1 MAPRSQNAPAVGGVP
16 ARLPSKEK
24 LRASLK
30 ITSDL
35 SVLNR
40 YLQIVAQQPKGAENG
55 LRILLQTCADLGN
68 DKFVEAL
75 LCRRVNVQASNKTSL
90 PPLHCAAKAGHCSTI
105 ELLLRYNATLEAKD
119 SAGRTAL
126 MHAAMNGQAQAVRTL
141 LDKGADIGATD
152 RQKRNA
158 VIHAASGSHGDT
170 LAVLLQLGADP
181 EHIDDTG
188 KTASMY
194 AAANNDPPVLSL
206 LLSHMSHIVSP
217 RALDKDGRSV
227 LDYAIA
233 NEKATLQDKKA
244 REEDKRTAL
253 QDKKDVLAML
263 LEGRFGVRQNK
274 HSLQAVRRAAHG
286 GQNEILTIL
295 IAHKANVNATDD
307 NGRTSLHILAS
318 DTTKDPSWNEQTV
331 TTLLEA
337 GVDVFK
343 IDHDRA
349 TGRRRTALQWAAA
362 TGRQVVA
369 KAILRD
375 MEVEFVKAHVN
386 SASSRGK
393 TAMHLA
399 AQHNNA
405 DMIRLLRNHDAR
417 IDPRSEGDW
426 TPLLIAAKA
435 GHLEA
440 VEALLGA
447 SEPANINARTSSGM
461 TSLHWAAENGHN
473 LVVQRILQDD
483 ASWKN
488 PKDTFDTTPLSRAYR
503 RGHRAIVEL
512 FKDCLFTLP
521 PGDAGYACDQFT
533 ASVVDFFLAR
543 GEHDPP
549 QVRRMPVR
557 HILYD
562 RDPKTKDKFA
572 ITTRLDDIQK
582 GAPSF
587 RWIHLPA
594 NNLAWAEALITKMIV
609 EDGPIDV
616 SGFQSM
622 LRIFGQQQHR
632 GSKVHSR
639 FMRPLCQL
647 HGSSISTRHARAP
660 AVSLTE
666 PGPLTRES
674 TTTFDESPF
683 LNRRLNVPAGSM
695 LPTPA
700 TPPHSATGSPT
711 PSPQNSG
718 PPSNSKELERPLAVP
733 AEVGV
738 LFMPYLH
745 WETDS
750 KRECMRDTVH
760 EVMGTRS
767 KKYSSTSNEKDAC
780 LIRGYLRHSTDLHLR
795 RTLDQFRHHSI
806 NTDKRDRD
814 QVVYRHHVERA
825 REAKPAAEPDP
836 KIFMVDQ
843 MWIWMFRGI
852 IITAFPERWGQPI
865 RDPLNLFDGVI
876 EDISSGTFPPVK
888 TVQDLAAAIT
898 NRCTGSF
905 DRHEWGYEDLDF
917 MFFEIF
923 ELSIG
928 TLTRRATALLERFE
942 KDSSAAGNRL
952 KARDKSWQSIEP
964 VAEKDADQ
972 ENEEDKWL
980 KDPDEDYHHH
990 HRHRHGRNPIFV
1002 NRLLNISKETQLL
1015 VECKDIEDELAILT
1029 TVLEQQ
1035 HSVLKHMSTALK
1047 ISKRRAGL
1055 QVRLVEQ
1062 HLLDISRMQ
1071 RQAQGV
1077 NSSLTQ
1083 VLDLKQKHANA
1094 IEARF
1099 ARDQAEDTARQGQT
1113 IMVFTIV
1120 TIIFLPL
1127 TFVAAFLTIN
1137 IKEFPHDS
1145 TQGGN
1150 GLPLS
1155 WVSKYVFGIGFAVS
1169 VPLIVLAFVFT
1180 DAKGWLWQANHL
1192 FGGQESGVNRSHREQ
1207 QAYLPSPVPTTQVD
1221 KPFPV
1226 VTQTS
1231 RAASTPDSGLYIW
1244 PRRQNRANTGL
1255 TERTGRSMD
1264 SEDV

>member
-1 MAPRSQNAPAVGGVP
+1 MAPRSQNTPAVGGVP

-35 SVLNR
+35 SVLKR
-40 YLQIVAQQPKGAENG
+40 YLQTVAHQPKGAENG
-55 LRILLQTCADLGN
+55 LRILLQTCAELGN

-90 PPLHCAAKAGHCSTI
+90 PPLHCAAKAGHASTI
-105 ELLLRYNATLEAKD
+105 ELLLRYNAELEAKD

-126 MHAAMNGQAQAVRTL
+126 MHAAMNGQAEAVRTL
-141 LDKGADIGATD
+141 LDKGADIGALD
-152 RQKRNA
+152 RQKRST

-170 LAVLLQLGADP
+170 LAVLLQHGADP
-181 EHIDDTG
+181 EHVDDTG
-188 KTASMY
+188 KTACMY
-194 AAANNDPPVLSL
+194 AAFNNDPPVLTL
-206 LLSHMSHIVSP
+206 LLSHMSHVVSP
-217 RALDKDGRSV
+217 RAFDKDGRSV

-233 NEKATLQDKKA
+233 NEKAALQDRKA
-244 REEDKRTAL
+244 TEEDKRVAL
-253 QDKKDVLAML
+253 QDKKEVLAML

-274 HSLQAVRRAAHG
+274 HSMQAIRRAALG

-295 IAHKANVNATDD
+295 IAHKANVNATDE
-307 NGRTSLHILAS
+307 NGRTALHSLAS
-318 DTTKDPSWNEQTV
+318 DTAKNPLWDEQTV
-331 TTLLEA
+331 TVLLEA
-337 GVDVFK
+337 GLDVFK

-349 TGRRRTALQWAAA
+349 TSRRRTALQWAAA

-375 MEVEFVKAHVN
+375 MKVGFVKAHVN

-399 AQHNNA
+399 AQHNHA
-405 DMIRLLRNHDAR
+405 DMIRLLRNHNATV
-417 IDPRSEGDW
+417 DPRSEGDW
-426 TPLLIAAKA
+426 TPLLIAAKS
-435 GHLEA
+435 GHFEA
-440 VEALLGA
+440 LEALLGA

-461 TSLHWAAENGHN
+461 TSLHWAAENGHTS
-473 LVVQRILQDD
+473 VVRRILQDD

-503 RGHRAIVEL
+503 RGHKAIVEL

-521 PGDAGYACDQFT
+521 CGDAGYACDQFT

-594 NNLAWAEALITKMIV
+594 NNLAWAEVLITKMIV

-647 HGSSISTRHARAP
+647 HGSSTSPRHARAP
-660 AVSLTE
+660 AFSLTE

-674 TTTFDESPF
+674 TTTFDESP
-683 LNRRLNVPAGSM
+683 LPNRRLNVPAASM
-695 LPTPA
+695 LATPA
-700 TPPHSATGSPT
+700 TPPHSAIGSPT
-711 PSPQNSG
+711 PSPQDSA
-718 PPSNSKELERPLAVP
+718 PPSNPNQLEKPPVP

-750 KRECMRDTVH
+750 NRQCMRDTVY

-767 KKYSSTSNEKDAC
+767 KRYSSSNGKDTC

-806 NTDKRDRD
+806 NTDNRDRD
-814 QVVYRHHVERA
+814 QVVYRHHVRTS
-825 REAKPAAEPDP
+825 EAMTATDCNP

-852 IITAFPERWGQPI
+852 IITAFPERWGQPV
-865 RDPLNLFDGVI
+865 RDPLNLFDGVV

-928 TLTRRATALLERFE
+928 TMTRRATALLERFE
-942 KDSSAAGNRL
+942 RDSSAAMKWL
-952 KARDKSWQSIEP
+952 KARDSSWQAIEP
-964 VAEKDADQ
+964 TAEKDADQ
-972 ENEEDKWL
+972 ENEEDEWL
-980 KDPDEDYHHH
+980 KDPDESYHHH
-990 HRHRHGRNPIFV
+990 HRHRNDRNPIFV

-1127 TFVAAFLTIN
+1127 TFVAAFLSIN
-1137 IKEFPHDS
+1137 IVEFPHNS

-1155 WVSKYVFGIGFAVS
+1155 WVAKYVFGVGFAVS
-1169 VPLIVLAFVFT
+1169 VPLIVLAFIFT
-1180 DAKGWLWQANHL
+1180 DAKGWLWQAKHA
-1192 FGGQESGVNRSHREQ
+1192 FGGRRRGEYRPQQEK
-1207 QAYLPSPVPTTQVD
+1207 QAYQPPPVPMTQVNESL
-1221 KPFPV
+1221 PTVP
-1226 VTQTS
+1226 QTS
-1231 RAASTPDSGLYIW
+1231 RATPTPDSGLYIW
-1244 PRRQNRANTGL
+1244 PRRQTRANTGL

-1264 SEDV
+1264 SDDV